1 MMHMICSQI
10 LHGMFRQY
18 IGNKQIKR
26 LGCNK
31 TASIA
36 FIGQNGNIDVGD
48 EMCW

>member
-31 TASIA
+31 TANIA
-36 FIGQNGNIDVGD
+36 FDSLMDYIDVGD
-48 EMCW
+48 